1 MVGISFDNGFRP
13 AQEITGLSNKTIKH
27 HHRLISAILV
37 QAVYWQVIPMNIA
50 SRVKPPKI
58 ARSEAKYLDEKQATE
73 LIKLL
78 ENESMLH
85 QSMINLFLL
94 TGLRRGEMCG
104 LEWDDIDFVNHM
116 ITVRRSSQYV
126 SGKGIFTK
134 ETKTETSDRTI
145 KVPDQAFTIL
155 KEVQMCQNVQRTKM
169 GDRWIESDRIFV
181 QADGKPIHPDSIT
194 GWFREFIAKT
204 DLPKISIHSLR
215 HTNITLLIAAG
226 VPLRTVSYRSGHSQ
240 TSTTAN
246 IYSHAI
252 RTADEMAS
260 EVLNNILVPMSFNKI
275 G

>member
-1 MVGISFDNGFRP
+1 MLFVS
-13 AQEITGLSNKTIKH
+13 
-27 HHRLISAILV
+27 
-37 QAVYWQVIPMNIA
+37 QA
-50 SRVKPPKI
+50 R
-58 ARSEAKYLDEKQATE
+58 D
-73 LIKLL
+73 
-78 ENESMLH
+78 
-85 QSMINLFLL
+85 
-94 TGLRRGEMCG
+94 
-104 LEWDDIDFVNHM
+104 M

-155 KEVQMCQNVQRTKM
+155 KELQMEQNNQRTKM
-169 GDRWIESDRIFV
+169 GDRWKESNRILV
-181 QADGKPIHPDSIT
+181 QDDGKPIHPDSIT

-226 VPLRTVSYRSGHSQ
+226 VPLRTVSYRAGHSQ
-240 TSTTAN
+240 TGTTIN

-260 EVLNNILVPMSFNKI
+260 EVLDNILVPMSIKKI